1 MKFEIGRL
9 MYMYHRIRSGFT
21 CRYVLL
27 AFSLYQNEPYQNFDN
42 EVRFPCTIIH
52 MQITLLKSEKD
63 QG

>member
-27 AFSLYQNEPYQNFDN
+27 AFSLCIRMNLNFDN

-63 QG
+63 LG

>member
-21 CRYVLL
+21 CITR
-27 AFSLYQNEPYQNFDN
+27 FQFLYQNEPYQNFDN